1 MSAGNPDGGA
11 ALTFASYNIRK
22 AVGLDRRRDPERIM
36 RVLHEIDADVIAL
49 QEADRRFGRRITALP
64 LGLIDESPW
73 RAVPLNTRPDSIGW
87 HGNAMLVRKGLEV
100 LGAEAVPLPTL
111 EPRGAICVEL
121 QAGARRLR
129 VVGMHLDL
137 SGIRRRHQIRA
148 ILAHLRACPAPCPT
162 VMMGDLNEWS
172 PVGGALREFAGSH
185 EVLAPGRSFHARRPV
200 AQLDRIIISPDI
212 SVEQCAV
219 HHSAT
224 AAVASDHLPVWARL
238 TP

>member
-1 MSAGNPDGGA
+1 MSAGNPGDSH

-36 RVLHEIDADVIAL
+36 RVLHEVDADIIAL
-49 QEADRRFGRRITALP
+49 QEADRRFGRRLTALP
-64 LGLIDESPW
+64 LSLINESPW
-73 RAVPLNTRPDSIGW
+73 RAVPLDTRPDSIGW
-87 HGNAMLVRKGLEV
+87 HGNAMLVRKDLEV

-111 EPRGAICVEL
+111 EPRGAICVDL
-121 QAGARRLR
+121 RAGTTRLR

-148 ILAHLRACPAPCPT
+148 ILAHVRACPDPCAT
-162 VMMGDLNEWS
+162 VMMGDLNEWA
-172 PVGGALREFAGSH
+172 PVGGALREFAGNH

-200 AQLDRIIISPDI
+200 AQLDRIIISPEI
-212 SVEQCAV
+212 KVEQCAV

-238 TP
+238 IP